1 MSGKKHHFTN
11 ACKTRKW
18 KQKKDDKQ
26 AKVNAV
32 NTVDTAAADTSAVSA
47 VLTPA
52 AAVAALNF
60 VKQVAPRSAY
70 TFDPDRYSEASN
82 INVDFW
88 KMTSIIPIQT
98 ERLWKQ
104 DRMEVASVE
113 GTSFFFK
120 VFFFLIKIHYKY
132 RSLQLSTI

>member
-1 MSGKKHHFTN
+1 M
-11 ACKTRKW
+11 
-18 KQKKDDKQ
+18 
-26 AKVNAV
+26 
-32 NTVDTAAADTSAVSA
+32 DTAAADTSAVSA
-47 VLTPA
+47 VLTPAAGPA

-88 KMTSIIPIQT
+88 KVTSIIPIQT

-113 GTSFFFK
+113 GTSFFLK
-120 VFFFLIKIHYKY
+120 FFFIIKIHYKY